1 MHPEI
6 LAQEGYVSVSAAS
19 APVLELF
26 PGIRRRPL
34 WTGPDGEHAQVL
46 EMDPGTSWP
55 RRDIHQPGPEEV
67 YVLTGTFSDGARDY
81 PAGTFLH
88 APAGSW
94 HVPATATG
102 CALFVFYPAGLLG
115 RACPPSL
122 RLGTEPSCLARKS
135 CHSEPEIFPDTDP
148 QSSH

>member
-6 LAQEGYVSVSAAS
+6 LDQEGYAWATVADS
-19 APVLELF
+19 PVRELF
-26 PGIRRRPL
+26 PGIRLRSLR
-34 WTGPDGEHAQVL
+34 TGPTGAHAHVL

-55 RRDIHQPGPEEV
+55 RRDVHGPGPEEV
-67 YVLTGTFSDGARDY
+67 YVIAGTFHDGARDY

-102 CALFVFYPAGLLG
+102 CTLFLFYPHG
-115 RACPPSL
+115 
-122 RLGTEPSCLARKS
+122 
-135 CHSEPEIFPDTDP
+135 
-148 QSSH
+148 